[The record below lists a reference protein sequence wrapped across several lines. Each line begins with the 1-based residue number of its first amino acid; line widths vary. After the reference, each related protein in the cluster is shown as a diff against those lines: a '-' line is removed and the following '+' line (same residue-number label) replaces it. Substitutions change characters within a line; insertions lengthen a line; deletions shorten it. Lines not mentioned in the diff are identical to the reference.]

1 MHEAMIDL
9 RHGDCLEL
17 MKDIPDGSVDLVLTD
32 PPYGT
37 TACKWDSVIPFEPM
51 WEQLNRIIKTNGII
65 ALFANQPFTSTLI
78 GSNISNYKYNWIWL
92 KNRGTGFQ
100 YAKSQP
106 MRQTEDVCIFNK
118 TLNDTVANNS
128 VFDDIKAYF
137 YEQREQS
144 GLRLCDFTKLLG
156 NKMAGHYFTRGIQ
169 WSLPTE
175 RDYQKLQTTGF
186 FCKPYAELKS
196 MYDTAKASIETS
208 KVIYNPQMIKLD
220 KPVKYKKASS
230 CNTIGGIK
238 NKKEYYWVDETYP
251 TNVLEFAKVS
261 KPTHPTQKPIAL
273 LEYLVKTY
281 TNECETVL
289 DFTMGSGSTGVACV
303 NTNRRFIGIELDD
316 KYFDIAKQRIDAAIR
331 DKEQTE
337 ITVKEV

>member
-1 MHEAMIDL
+1 MIQL
-9 RHGDCLEL
+9 YNGDCLEL
-17 MKDIPDGSVDLVLTD
+17 MKNIPDGSVDLVLTD

-51 WEQLNRIIKTNGII
+51 WEQLNRIIKPNGII
-65 ALFANQPFTSTLI
+65 ALFANQPFTSMLI
-78 GSNISNYKYNWIWL
+78 SSNIANYKYNWVWL

-118 TLNDTVANNS
+118 TINDTVANNS
-128 VFDDIKAYF
+128 AFDDIKAYF
-137 YEQREQS
+137 YEQRQKS

-156 NKMAGHYFTRGIQ
+156 NNMAGHYFTKGIQ
-169 WSLPTE
+169 WSLPTQK
-175 RDYQKLQTTGF
+175 DYEKLQTTGF
-186 FCKPYAELKS
+186 FDKPYDVIKNEYEQVKRQLG
-196 MYDTAKASIETS
+196 YNGQG
-208 KVIYNPQMIKLD
+208 KVIYYPQKIKLD

-230 CNTIGGIK
+230 CNTIGGIE

-273 LEYLVKTY
+273 LEYLIKTY
-281 TNECETVL
+281 TNEGETVL
-289 DFTMGSGSTGVACV
+289 DFTMGSGSTGVACI
-303 NTNRRFIGIELDD
+303 NTNRNFIGIELD
-316 KYFDIAKQRIDAAIR
+316 KGYFDIAEKRINEAQNI
-331 DKEQTE
+331 
-337 ITVKEV
+337 